1 MGCSPAP
8 TRQMGGTIVQALSS
22 SRMSLASM
30 KLRWSRQ
37 PWCRTRAD
45 FVAPT
50 KNAILATKLL
60 TSSAIR
66 ISTFARLTFK
76 DVGQIGVPG
85 SPRLPSSLE
94 NVASIPDARIAKTLP
109 DANRVR
115 AFATIVEDIGVTD
128 GGGEA

>member
-8 TRQMGGTIVQALSS
+8 THQMGGTIVQALSS

-60 TSSAIR
+60 TRPAIR
-66 ISTFARLTFK
+66 IRTFAWAH
-76 DVGQIGVPG
+76 VGEIGVPG

-109 DANRVR
+109 AANRVR
-115 AFATIVEDIGVTD
+115 TVATGVEDIGVTD
-128 GGGEA
+128 GGGDA

>member
-60 TSSAIR
+60 TRPAIR
-66 ISTFARLTFK
+66 ISTFAWQY
-76 DVGQIGVPG
+76 VGEIGVPG
-85 SPRLPSSLE
+85 SPRRLE
-94 NVASIPDARIAKTLP
+94 NVASIPDARIAETLP
-109 DANRVR
+109 AANRVR
-115 AFATIVEDIGVTD
+115 NVAMGVMDIGVTD
-128 GGGEA
+128 GGGD